1 MPKRRSIFLGNL
13 SLYSRS
19 RRIADCFFC
28 GGNADN
34 FRECYSEHRKAA
46 EEEEE
51 ADGETPGKGSGER
64 SVNSGLQ
71 ELDGVME

>member
-1 MPKRRSIFLGNL
+1 LL
-13 SLYSRS
+13 
-19 RRIADCFFC
+19 FFC

-46 EEEEE
+46 EEE
-51 ADGETPGKGSGER
+51 ADGGTPGKGSGER